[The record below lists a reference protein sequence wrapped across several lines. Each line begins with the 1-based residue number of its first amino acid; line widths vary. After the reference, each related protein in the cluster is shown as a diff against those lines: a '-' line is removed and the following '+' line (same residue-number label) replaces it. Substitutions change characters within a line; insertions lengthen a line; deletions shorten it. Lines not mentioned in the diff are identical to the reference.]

1 MDSKEE
7 SMDLSEDFQKE
18 RKKVKNIRKNYTLG
32 EIKTVIK
39 FYDKNKSIWETSK
52 KFKIPYSIIQ
62 GWIQKEEIYK
72 NSEALSSSLR
82 LNPGGRKSDTAD
94 YDDISLAFIKEAR
107 SHEIAIKSIEV
118 INKAK
123 NCPKF

>member
-39 FYDKNKSIWETSK
+39 FYDKNKSI
-52 KFKIPYSIIQ
+52 
-62 GWIQKEEIYK
+62 
-72 NSEALSSSLR
+72 
-82 LNPGGRKSDTAD
+82 
-94 YDDISLAFIKEAR
+94 
-107 SHEIAIKSIEV
+107 
-118 INKAK
+118 
-123 NCPKF
+123 